1 MHVEMAVKLSLKKI
15 NLKAEMTMEPDAE
28 SNYTPAEKTA

>member
-1 MHVEMAVKLSLKKI
+1 MLRWRSNYPSKKI

-28 SNYTPAEKTA
+28 SNFTPAEKTA